1 MFDKYAIVA
10 DSLQNVTSGGEVTGY
25 SVDTRITYYRGLGL
39 SMVDVALEV
48 DGKAVP
54 ISDITFTVHGHSYPA
69 GKMGEV
75 LDDRWGFTE
84 PATLTVR
91 QPGGLAPGEHTVH
104 FTEWLRVS
112 YLPAPSETHDTKVL
126 MVR

>member
-10 DSLQNVTSGGEVTGY
+10 DSLRNVTSGSGVTGY

-48 DGKAVP
+48 DGNAVP
-54 ISDITFTVHGHSYPA
+54 AGDITFTVHGNSYPA
-69 GKMGEV
+69 DEMGEV

-91 QPGGLAPGEHTVH
+91 KPGGLAPGEHTVH

-112 YLPAPSETHDTKVL
+112 YIPAPSETHDTKVL
-126 MVR
+126 VVR

>member
-10 DSLQNVTSGGEVTGY
+10 DSLRNVTSGGEITGY

-54 ISDITFTVHGHSYPA
+54 ASDITFTVHGNSYPA
-69 GKMGEV
+69 DGMGEV

-91 QPGGLAPGEHTVH
+91 QPGGLASGEHTVH

-112 YLPAPSETHDTKVL
+112 YAPAPSETRDTKVL
-126 MVR
+126 VIA